1 MDARFTNNST
11 IVSFADN
18 DDTGAQLSHRRGI
31 LGRCFLSLSAPATCG
46 GHDASPENTDH
57 AHARACACFSAA
69 PLASHKGLRHQSVA
83 RKMHYP
89 SVKDYGRLIPAPAG
103 SFACITDGPPRPCNQ
118 NIWVYGY

>member
-1 MDARFTNNST
+1 M
-11 IVSFADN
+11 
-18 DDTGAQLSHRRGI
+18 HRLKI
-31 LGRCFLSLSAPATCG
+31 PTMLTLVLVLAFP
-46 GHDASPENTDH
+46 
-57 AHARACACFSAA
+57 AA